1 MKMSNMIQSIL
12 TPNISIFVLLLLV
25 TLLQKPVTSNILE
38 KNKKV
43 EISAQNEDDLFVRV
57 TDASNSLVE
66 KSKRNLSNE
75 YFHDENCLLATN
87 NIPGKHGGYEKQQI
101 ILASTLNGAL
111 VAISSKTGEIL
122 WRRDDES
129 VVKSMYEMYNGKH
142 VAPTFIPDP
151 KDGSL
156 YKIGRDPIHP
166 LKKLPFSVPELVAAS
181 PSRSSDGTLY
191 AGNKFDKWYSIDRF
205 TGLQTG
211 GISPDGCFNFDED
224 SMSIQNSQ
232 LCPNLNP
239 SNFLIG
245 RTEYNMRLFNFRH
258 SDRHWDVTFHEY
270 TASKPGLDI
279 TNAFEFEHYADC
291 SRGSLVALNKKSG
304 EIKWEIEAGSPVVG
318 LYLVEG
324 DGVVTL
330 PLTSISKE
338 TLSNLIG
345 QIRAP
350 KTIDSGNINETEK
363 IMHQRLYIGE
373 YKYGL
378 YAMPSLVDIK
388 SFESIGIQIDQSA
401 YENVQK
407 PYPVQHTNSLVSM
420 TSNHPIK
427 NSSLFDTKCPDSNQN
442 TFDMNDINSCKELG
456 NFDVPKVL
464 NIGLLPLTSH
474 SVQHSKLLETSYE
487 NKNDDPEGLPKD
499 PADIKSIAISLI
511 FLILMLMNLPKATGI
526 GGQILKHIQVYVFGK
541 NENHSQTTT
550 NPASNYENNG
560 ESRRDLVKVGSIRFD
575 PEHILGRGCEGTFVF
590 KGTFDNRIVAVKRL
604 LSACFDVA
612 DKEVEILRESDHHPN
627 VIRYYCMETDR
638 QFRYIALEYCSA
650 TLQDYVEGN
659 IRNYDLGTMPK
670 LNPLTILRQATL
682 GLQHLHSLDICHRD
696 IKPQNILLSLP
707 SKTDDVRVMISDFGL
722 CKKLKVGRMSFSR
735 RSGIAGTEG
744 WIAPELML
752 SNGSVTCSVDIFSL
766 GCVYYYVITNGCHP
780 FGDAFKRQANILVG
794 NCTMSKLNGP
804 NSETETNLIKA
815 MVNICQNN
823 RPPASAILRHPI
835 FWKKEKVLNFLQ
847 DASDR
852 LDSEEKDSA
861 VVLSIER
868 KNSDVIR
875 QNWYNILDPQI
886 RDDLR
891 SRRTYDSKSVSGLLR
906 ALRNKKHHYQELK
919 KEIKVI
925 YGRMPDEFAD
935 YWLDKF
941 PKLLIHA
948 WISMNCVKNE
958 ATFLKY
964 YDNSY
969 EFLEKYHDEL
979 ETLGKIENKS
989 NKCQNSQ
996 IFGSRINRG
1005 DIELNKYQCPNK
1017 SPYQRNEHINE
1028 SQRSNRCS
1036 SQSSLIYHWEERVV
1050 DETTDRKVFF
1060 EKFTNFRIFFTYV
1073 ISSVMVIFELF
1084 PIRILSAILQT
1095 SKAREFCQDVFHN
1108 DTTNKES
1115 GTVEQKFNC
1124 NDNNQ
1129 YSNLQVYSYDQ
1140 HRTSKNE
1147 FKNKCRTSREKS
1159 HNQQNMSFDEC
1170 APHELSKDM
1179 ISINYDNNTKRCF
1192 SEDQNQLNDKG
1203 MTVSSI
1209 RKFDKLDVTQ
1219 CSENNNSSRLEQNC
1233 ILPPEPEKKKK
1244 KKRKKKT

>member
-1 MKMSNMIQSIL
+1 MSYRSQSIMS
-12 TPNISIFVLLLLV
+12 PNISILFLVLLV
-25 TLLQKPVTSNILE
+25 TCLHNPVTSNVLE
-38 KNKKV
+38 KNQNV
-43 EISAQNEDDLFVRV
+43 QISVKDEDVLSVIEAKD
-57 TDASNSLVE
+57 SKSLVE
-66 KSKRNLSNE
+66 KSKRNLVN
-75 YFHDENCLLATN
+75 DEFFLDKNCLLATS
-87 NIPGKHGGYEKQQI
+87 NISIKYEGHEEQQI

-111 VAISSKTGEIL
+111 VAISSKTGDIL
-122 WRRDDES
+122 WRRNEES
-129 VVKSMYEMYNGKH
+129 VVNSVYEMYNGKH
-142 VAPTFIPDP
+142 VTPTFIPDP

-156 YKIGRDPIHP
+156 YKIGRDPINP

-211 GISPDGCFNFDED
+211 GMSPDGCFNFDED
-224 SMSIQNSQ
+224 SMSLQNSQ
-232 LCPNLNP
+232 LCPNPNP

-270 TASKPGLDI
+270 TASKPGPDV
-279 TNAFEFEHYADC
+279 TNAYKLEHYADC
-291 SRGSLVALNKKSG
+291 SRGSLAALDKKSG
-304 EIKWEIEAGSPVVG
+304 EVKWEIEVGSPVVG

-330 PLTSISKE
+330 PVTSVSKE

-345 QIRAP
+345 HVSEP
-350 KTIDSGNINETEK
+350 KRIYSGNINDTEK
-363 IMHQRLYIGE
+363 ILHQRLYIGE

-378 YAMPSLVDIK
+378 YAMPSLVDLK
-388 SFESIGIQIDQSA
+388 SFESIAIQIDQSA
-401 YENVQK
+401 YENKQNSDHAE
-407 PYPVQHTNSLVSM
+407 HTNSLVSM
-420 TSNHPIK
+420 TSNYPFK
-427 NSSLFDTKCPDSNQN
+427 NTSLFDQSCPESNPK
-442 TFDMNDINSCKELG
+442 TFDLKDVNTCSELG
-456 NFDVPKVL
+456 HFDVPRTS
-464 NIGLLPLTSH
+464 NIGLLPLHSH
-474 SVQHSKLLETSYE
+474 SVQHSNLLEISYE
-487 NKNDDPEGLPKD
+487 NDKVDPEGLHED
-499 PADIKSIAISLI
+499 PVDNKSIVISLI
-511 FLILMLMNLPKATGI
+511 IVILMLMNVAKARSVGVELLKNI
-526 GGQILKHIQVYVFGK
+526 KHYILGEK
-541 NENHSQTTT
+541 ENHSQTATD
-550 NPASNYENNG
+550 PASKNENHG
-560 ESRRDLVKVGSIRFD
+560 ESKRDLVKVGSIRFD

-590 KGTFDNRIVAVKRL
+590 KGTFDNRTVAVKRL

-627 VIRYYCMETDR
+627 VIRYYCMEKDR

-659 IRNYDLGTMPK
+659 IKNYEPGSIPK
-670 LNPLTILRQATL
+670 LNPLTILRQTTL

-696 IKPQNILLSLP
+696 IKPQNILLSIP
-707 SKTDDVRVMISDFGL
+707 SKSDEVRVMISDFGL

-735 RSGIAGTEG
+735 RSGISGTEG

-780 FGDAFKRQANILVG
+780 FGDAFKRQANILAG
-794 NCTMSKLNGP
+794 NYTMSELTGR

-815 MVNICQNN
+815 MVNICPNN
-823 RPPASAILRHPI
+823 RPPASAILKHPI

-847 DASDR
+847 DVSDR
-852 LDSEEKDSA
+852 LDSDEKDSS

-919 KEIKVI
+919 KDIKII

-958 ATFLKY
+958 TAFLKY

-969 EFLEKYHDEL
+969 EFLEKYHNEPYNI
-979 ETLGKIENKS
+979 GQIENES
-989 NKCQNSQ
+989 HECQNLR

-1005 DIELNKYQCPNK
+1005 DSELNKYLYENK
-1017 SPYQRNEHINE
+1017 NSYQRNEHINE

-1050 DETTDRKVFF
+1050 EETTDRNVFF
-1060 EKFTNFRIFFTYV
+1060 EKLTKFRNFFV
-1073 ISSVMVIFELF
+1073 DVVSSVMLIFELF
-1084 PIRILSAILQT
+1084 PIRLLYSILQT
-1095 SKAREFCQDVFHN
+1095 SKTHESCQDVLDK
-1108 DTTNKES
+1108 DTNNKES
-1115 GTVEQKFNC
+1115 DTFERKFTH

-1129 YSNLQVYSYDQ
+1129 HSNLLVHSYDQ

-1147 FKNKCRTSREKS
+1147 SKNDCRISREKS
-1159 HNQQNMSFDEC
+1159 HNQQNMSSDEYK
-1170 APHELSKDM
+1170 PHEVSKDNTAV
-1179 ISINYDNNTKRCF
+1179 NYYSNSKRCF
-1192 SEDQNQLNDKG
+1192 GENNNQLNDKN
-1203 MTVSSI
+1203 MTVSSN
-1209 RKFDKLDVTQ
+1209 RKFDELDGTE
-1219 CSENNNSSRLEQNC
+1219 CNENNKSSSVAQNWILLPEQ
-1233 ILPPEPEKKKK
+1233 EKK
-1244 KKRKKKT
+1244 KKRKRKKKP